1 MPVWLDTQRKK
12 GSKNAKSATKMEKVT
27 EKLRLFE
34 NKVVI
39 LRPYCKKRAR
49 TLDQKEINNK
59 TT

>member
-1 MPVWLDTQRKK
+1 MLKRPIPLRKK
-12 GSKNAKSATKMEKVT
+12 CLQEAKSATKKEKVT
-27 EKLRLFE
+27 EKLRLFG

-39 LRPYCKKRAR
+39 LQPCCKKRAR